1 MMNYGETPS
10 QKMSKIPQKNAMY
23 LKKKDLNLDVSGT
36 PKVPIFDK
44 LNPKYNGA
52 QRTKDLM

>member
-1 MMNYGETPS
+1 MYGETPS
-10 QKMSKIPQKNAMY
+10 QKMDKIPQKNAMY

-36 PKVPIFDK
+36 PKVPIFDQIK
-44 LNPKYNGA
+44 PKYNGA